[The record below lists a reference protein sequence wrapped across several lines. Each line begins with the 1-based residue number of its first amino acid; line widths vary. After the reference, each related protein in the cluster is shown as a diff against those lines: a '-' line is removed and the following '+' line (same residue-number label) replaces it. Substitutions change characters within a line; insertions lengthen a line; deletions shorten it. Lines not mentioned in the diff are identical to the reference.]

1 MTLATP
7 QLSSVRPRA
16 PVYYRGIPVGMVS
29 GASLSRDGTAAHVHV
44 LIEPRYARLVRL
56 GSQFWNASGVDIN
69 LSLFK
74 GLDIN
79 IDSLRSLVAGGVV
92 FATPDAESAPA
103 KDGSIFVLHDKP
115 QKDWLAWMPKIPL
128 PGGQ

>member
-1 MTLATP
+1 
-7 QLSSVRPRA
+7 
-16 PVYYRGIPVGMVS
+16 VS
-29 GASLSRDGTAAHVHV
+29 EAA
-44 LIEPRYARLVRL
+44 EQNDRYARLVRL

-92 FATPDAESAPA
+92 FATPSAESLPV
-103 KDGSIFVLHDKP
+103 KDGTVFLLNDKP
-115 QKDWLAWMPKIPL
+115 QKEWLAWEPKISI
-128 PGGQ
+128 PGGD